1 MVDSP
6 RSPRPGL
13 LVGWSWHG
21 GAGVAALILG
31 ATVALV
37 YSTNLTA
44 PLVYDSAAW
53 FSDAHLPAL
62 RDLTMTDRV
71 VSRQL
76 AYWLYQLDGGR
87 MAVYRAVHLG
97 LHVTVACSLF
107 LLFRHLLSVA
117 LGPARTAGPGMPSGR
132 ALAVALLFALHP
144 VQVYAVGDPGQMELV
159 LATLLSLLLL
169 LAYTTALLRSSRTL
183 LLTSILL
190 YPLAVLSKETVIAVP
205 AVAAALTLLVR
216 RASWSLIR
224 QVWPWY
230 GIAGLVAVL
239 VIAGELVQQHEP
251 RGLGELPTASVEAS
265 ARSAAVGHVHLRS
278 AITQGFLFF
287 RYLLVWLVP
296 HPGWMSIDVH
306 LPQASG
312 VVVWPET
319 AGFAAF
325 CAFPIAAG
333 LLLLRG
339 GRVGLIGFGLLWP
352 WLLFL
357 PDLVAPRVTEPFV
370 LYRSYPWIAG
380 PLAAVVVLV
389 GPRLG
394 RAALP
399 LLCAASVGLGG
410 LAYERLLVFRSA
422 YAVWDDAVRKNR
434 AVERRAPGA
443 FRPYLNRG
451 QALLQLGRMDAALE
465 DFAIALELRPG
476 LAYAHFN
483 RAFAYIRTGRYGEAL
498 AAFDEGFASG
508 ATPGVALA
516 RAHSNR
522 AGLYLRLGRS
532 KDALADLRR
541 AAALDPSRAEYRR
554 KVELLTVEIQ
564 RRDEPAPRR

>member
-1 MVDSP
+1 MG
-6 RSPRPGL
+6 R
-13 LVGWSWHG
+13 SWHG
-21 GAGVAALILG
+21 GAGAAALVLG
-31 ATVALV
+31 ATTALL
-37 YSTNLTA
+37 YSTNLAA
-44 PLVYDSAAW
+44 PLVYDSAIW
-53 FSDAHLPAL
+53 FSEAHLPAL
-62 RDLTMTDRV
+62 RDLTTTDRV
-71 VSRQL
+71 VSRLL
-76 AYWLYQLDGGR
+76 AYWLYELDGGR
-87 MAVYRAVHLG
+87 MAVYRVVHLG
-97 LHVTVACSLF
+97 LHVAVACSLF
-107 LLFRHLLSVA
+107 LLIRRLISVA
-117 LGPARTAGPGMPSGR
+117 RGPGQTAAPGIPSGR

-169 LAYTTALLRSSRTL
+169 LVYTTALLRTSRTL
-183 LLTSILL
+183 LLASILL
-190 YPLAVLSKETVIAVP
+190 YPVAVLSKENVIAVP
-205 AVAAALTLLVR
+205 AVAAALTPLVR
-216 RASWSLIR
+216 RASWPLIR
-224 QVWPWY
+224 QVAPWY

-239 VIAGELVQQHEP
+239 VIAGEVVQPHEP
-251 RGLGELPTASVEAS
+251 HGLGEPPTAGVEAS
-265 ARSAAVGHVHLRS
+265 ARSADVGHVHLRS
-278 AITQGFLFF
+278 AITQGHLFF

-296 HPGWMSIDVH
+296 HPRWMSIDVH

-312 VVVWPET
+312 LVVWPET

-333 LLLLRG
+333 FLLLRG
-339 GRVGLIGFGLLWP
+339 GRAGLVGFGLLWP

-357 PDLVAPRVTEPFV
+357 PELVAPRVTEPFV

-389 GPRLG
+389 GPPLG

-399 LLCAASVGLGG
+399 LLCAACVGLLGG

-451 QALLQLGRMDAALE
+451 QALLQLGRTDAALE
-465 DFAIALELRPG
+465 DFAVALELRPG

-483 RAFAYIRTGRYGEAL
+483 RALAYIGTGRYEEAL

-508 ATPGVALA
+508 ASPGVALA

-522 AGLYLRLGRS
+522 AGLYLRLGRPT
-532 KDALADLRR
+532 DALADLRE
-541 AAALDPSRAEYRR
+541 AAALDPARAEYRR
-554 KVELLTVEIQ
+554 NVELLTAEIQ
-564 RRDEPAPRR
+564 RRDESAPRR